1 MQSGLSNRLK
11 LESLKKEKKMKK
23 FAAIG
28 LTAVLAACGGGG
40 DSAPIAAAV
49 AVPAVTAEGF
59 WEGSA
64 STGASVALAV
74 LENGETW
81 GVYTSGSSIVGALYG
96 NTASSGTTLS
106 GSGKD
111 FNIPSRTVT
120 PGTYT
125 GTFAAK
131 SSINVT
137 TSSGSTFSGAY
148 NVAYDQPTSLAAVAG
163 TFLGAGVSGSSSVQP
178 ISVTISSSG
187 AITVPS
193 SQGCSAAGTAT
204 LRPSGKNVLDVTV
217 TFTGSTCAL
226 GNGASTTGIAY
237 YNATTGRMLVIA
249 MNAAKSDGF
258 IYVGQK

>member
-1 MQSGLSNRLK
+1 
-11 LESLKKEKKMKK
+11 MKK
-23 FAAIG
+23 FAAMG
-28 LTAVLAACGGGG
+28 LTAVLTACGGGG
-40 DSAPIAAAV
+40 DSAPTAAPTP
-49 AVPAVTAEGF
+49 VPAVTAEGF

-64 STGASVALAV
+64 STGVTVALAV

-81 GVYTSGSSIVGALYG
+81 GVYTSGGSIVGALYG
-96 NTASSGTTLS
+96 NTSSSGTTLS

-111 FNIPSRTVT
+111 FNIPSRTVAS
-120 PGTYT
+120 GTYT

-131 SSINVT
+131 NSINVT

-148 NVAYDQPTSLAAVAG
+148 KAAYDQPTSLTAVAG
-163 TFLGAGVSGSSSVQP
+163 TFLGAGVSGGSSVQP
-178 ISVTISSSG
+178 ISVTVSSSG

-204 LRPSGKNVLDVTV
+204 PRPSGKNILDVTV

-226 GNGASTTGIAY
+226 GNGVSTTGIAY
-237 YNATTGRMLVIA
+237 YDATNGRMLVMA

-258 IYVGQK
+258 IYIGQK

>member
-1 MQSGLSNRLK
+1 
-11 LESLKKEKKMKK
+11 MKQ
-23 FAAIG
+23 FAVLG
-28 LTAVLAACGGGG
+28 LTVLLAACGGGG
-40 DSAPIAAAV
+40 DGASPTAPAPAA
-49 AVPAVTAEGF
+49 TAEGF
-59 WEGSA
+59 WEGPA
-64 STGASVALAV
+64 STGVSVALAV
-74 LENGETW
+74 LETGETW
-81 GVYTSGSSIVGALYG
+81 GVYTSNGSIAGALYG
-96 NTASSGTTLS
+96 NTISSGTTLS

-125 GTFAAK
+125 GTFVAK

-163 TFLGAGVSGSSSVQP
+163 TFSGVGVSGTSPVQTV
-178 ISVTISSSG
+178 SVTVSSSG

-204 LRPSGKNVLDVTV
+204 LRPSGKNILDVTV

-226 GNGASTTGIAY
+226 GDGASTTGIAY
-237 YNATTGRMLVIA
+237 YDATTRRVLVMA

>member
-1 MQSGLSNRLK
+1 
-11 LESLKKEKKMKK
+11 MKK
-23 FAAIG
+23 IAAIG

-40 DSAPIAAAV
+40 DSAPTAIPTP
-49 AVPAVTAEGF
+49 VPAVTAEGF
-59 WEGSA
+59 WEGSP
-64 STGASVALAV
+64 STGVSVALAV

-106 GSGKD
+106 GSGKE
-111 FNIPSRTVT
+111 FNLPSRAVT
-120 PGTYT
+120 SGTYT

-131 SSINVT
+131 SSIILT
-137 TSSGSTFSGAY
+137 SSSGSTFSGAY
-148 NVAYDQPTSLAAVAG
+148 KAAYDQPTSLAAVAG
-163 TFLGAGVSGSSSVQP
+163 TFAGTGVSGGSSVQS

-193 SQGCSAAGTAT
+193 SLGCSATGTTT
-204 LRPSGKNVLDVTV
+204 LRPSGKNILDVTV
-217 TFTGSTCAL
+217 TFKGSTCAL
-226 GNGASTTGIAY
+226 GDGVSTTGIAY
-237 YNATTGRMLVIA
+237 YDATTRRMLVMA